1 MSHTMN
7 IEEVHKHDNK
17 KFHKLKDAT
26 EKNEKLVTP
35 IANTL
40 DNLIDISPPL
50 ASRHQKGERPML
62 NVPAQM
68 SERSSLL
75 GGRARRREE
84 ISGSSSSEDH

>member
-1 MSHTMN
+1 MSHTMH
-7 IEEVHKHDNK
+7 IDEVHEHDNK

-35 IANTL
+35 MANTP

-50 ASRHQKGERPML
+50 ASSHQKGEGPML
-62 NVPAQM
+62 NVPAQT

-75 GGRARRREE
+75 GG
-84 ISGSSSSEDH
+84 